1 MMVVVTKLARPTP
14 NLKTLKSKKKKK
26 IKIEIKKSFDTW
38 ERKPSHSLSLS
49 LFSRWHF
56 KINPRQMSTR
66 QWLRNDIL
74 PDGWDLSLF
83 LFFTVGE
90 KLHLPLT
97 FLFKKCKW

>member
-1 MMVVVTKLARPTP
+1 MVVVTKLARPTP
-14 NLKTLKSKKKKK
+14 NLKTLKSKKKINKNRNKK
-26 IKIEIKKSFDTW
+26 NLSIRGKENPLI
-38 ERKPSHSLSLS
+38 LSLS

-56 KINPRQMSTR
+56 KINPRQMSTH